1 MALPSTLLYFLLST
15 TLVYGHIFTDDR
27 KTRIPRKGDPEERMK
42 SQTRIQ
48 SRQQRSDGSQDDNEC
63 QEGNPLGA
71 SYSGKMN
78 VTASGISCQFWAASQ
93 PHVPKYTDVG
103 KVGDTE
109 AGEHNHCRNPN
120 GELGGVWC
128 YTTDPDERW
137 EHCSV
142 PICVPMLKVFD
153 FSADNDQEPDSNG
166 EFTSATLKAGFLPE
180 NFTICSSIM
189 VDAWT
194 TEFAGAYMFALLQD
208 DGDQCTMQK
217 L

>member
-48 SRQQRSDGSQDDNEC
+48 SRQQRSVGSQDDNEC

-71 SYSGKMN
+71 SYLGREN
-78 VTASGISCQFWAASQ
+78 VTASGRTCQVWAASK
-93 PHVPKYTDVG
+93 PHASKYPHL
-103 KVGDTE
+103 
-109 AGEHNHCRNPN
+109 GEHNHCRNPD
-120 GELGGVWC
+120 GDSSGVWC
-128 YTTDPDERW
+128 HTTDPDEQW
-137 EHCSV
+137 EYCSV